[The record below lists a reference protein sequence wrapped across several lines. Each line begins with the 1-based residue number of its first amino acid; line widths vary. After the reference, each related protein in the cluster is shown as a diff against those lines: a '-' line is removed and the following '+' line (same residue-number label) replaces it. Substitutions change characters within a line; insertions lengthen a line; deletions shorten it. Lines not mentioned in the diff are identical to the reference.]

1 MITSG
6 RNIAVIEIGES
17 GTAAMIVDQLRN
29 QNQKVER
36 YFFEAAITE
45 FELDREINDL
55 QKFYDLI
62 IVLPPLPYHIREAEV
77 QKMITIEGGIQNA

>member
-1 MITSG
+1 MMITSA

-36 YFFEAAITE
+36 YFFETAIT
-45 FELDREINDL
+45 
-55 QKFYDLI
+55 
-62 IVLPPLPYHIREAEV
+62 
-77 QKMITIEGGIQNA
+77 

>member
-1 MITSG
+1 MMITSG

-17 GTAAMIVDQLRN
+17 STAAMIVDQLRN

-36 YFFEAAITE
+36 YFFETAITE

-77 QKMITIEGGIQNA
+77 QKMITIGGG

>member
-1 MITSG
+1 MITSE

-17 GTAAMIVDQLRN
+17 GTAAMIVNQLRN

-36 YFFEAAITE
+36 YFFEDAITE

-77 QKMITIEGGIQNA
+77 QKMIAIGGENV

>member
-17 GTAAMIVDQLRN
+17 GTAAMIVDELRN

-36 YFFEAAITE
+36 YFFETAITE

>member
-1 MITSG
+1 MITSA

-17 GTAAMIVDQLRN
+17 GTAAMIVNQLRN

-36 YFFEAAITE
+36 YFFETAITE

-77 QKMITIEGGIQNA
+77 QKMITVGGGE

>member
-1 MITSG
+1 MITSA

-17 GTAAMIVDQLRN
+17 GTAAMIVDHLRN

-62 IVLPPLPYHIREAEV
+62 IVLPPLPHHIREAEV

>member
-1 MITSG
+1 MMITSG

-17 GTAAMIVDQLRN
+17 GTAAMIVDELRN

-36 YFFEAAITE
+36 YFFETAITE

-62 IVLPPLPYHIREAEV
+62 IVLPPLPYHIREVEV
-77 QKMITIEGGIQNA
+77 QKMIAIGGENV